1 MAEQASAASAASAAA
16 ARRGGARPPTAA
28 RPGLSRLHALESEA
42 YRRQPMD
49 ETDEAHCRQP
59 ELLEDEATGA
69 AGMAEA
75 TGLAEMA
82 EADATGAAAGQSTV
96 SGRRRGPP
104 PPPVTILPASAGTF
118 AASSPWLPIPG
129 IAHEEDEYDEDGD
142 GGVED
147 DEDDGDLEDEKLD
160 LNDATLGEAVLLD
173 DDAEDEPQDDDEM

>member
-1 MAEQASAASAASAAA
+1 
-16 ARRGGARPPTAA
+16 
-28 RPGLSRLHALESEA
+28 
-42 YRRQPMD
+42 
-49 ETDEAHCRQP
+49 
-59 ELLEDEATGA
+59 
-69 AGMAEA
+69 
-75 TGLAEMA
+75 
-82 EADATGAAAGQSTV
+82 
-96 SGRRRGPP
+96 
-104 PPPVTILPASAGTF
+104 VTILPASAGTF

>member
-1 MAEQASAASAASAAA
+1 
-16 ARRGGARPPTAA
+16 
-28 RPGLSRLHALESEA
+28 
-42 YRRQPMD
+42 MD

-82 EADATGAAAGQSTV
+82 EADATGAAAGQSAV

-147 DEDDGDLEDEKLD
+147 DEDEKLD

>member
-1 MAEQASAASAASAAA
+1 MAEQASAASAAA

-147 DEDDGDLEDEKLD
+147 DEDDGGLEDEKLD